1 MEDEKQNYGPTEES
15 EETDPNANESRTS
28 RMVGRFRDTF
38 GAAREGVIGTVDTVT
53 GVAFREQF
61 EDFTD
66 AVTTAVVGVHQDQV
80 EVRDRLTRLE
90 QRSESTTT
98 PAPSH
103 PNAASRSPL
112 AFGIVSVL
120 ALIVSFI
127 ALLKAFGAF

>member
-1 MEDEKQNYGPTEES
+1 MEDKNQNYGPTEES
-15 EETDPNANESRTS
+15 KETEPNANESRTS
-28 RMVGRFRDTF
+28 QVVGRFRDTF
-38 GAAREGVIGTVDTVT
+38 GAAREGVMGTVDTVT

-66 AVTTAVVGVHQDQV
+66 AVTTAVVGVHQDQA

-90 QRSESTTT
+90 QRPESPTN

-103 PNAASRSPL
+103 PNAASRSAV
-112 AFGIVSVL
+112 AFGSVSVL